1 MTFVEFTSHRPA
13 LGLGKL
19 LSLWTLALA
28 PLIAHVIAGAPEPIY
43 LCAEPPRWIDY
54 AVFWNPTSIIWRY
67 FTIFDRRIR
76 AKNWTREILAS
87 SNALFWTTNGWNG
100 SEDMIRE
107 GRKYCIRL
115 PPRSHADL
123 LSKSFVNT
131 VIVTLQGVQALYEL
145 LLVEKF
151 NNNINLATVFL
162 PLALLGLIR
171 LPSALWITDGFAYN
185 HYDVNLS
192 NERGSQFTT
201 TTKTGYH
208 ELITVPL
215 SGDDTSQWPPPT
227 SDDISYAEFRPR
239 TSIHGYVV
247 RIIFLTP
254 ILGMAGFTAFFTY
267 WLLKDGG
274 YITGTG
280 LFSLMLWFT
289 FSLGSAFV
297 FILNIAR
304 AQDRTTV
311 VPGVSTLW
319 YRIYSAI
326 LFLLMLALFI
336 TATIETKET
345 WCGKVTIF
353 NEEAICGR
361 ISYLPQDTYMYF
373 NATVPDGSSS
383 WTGSIYAKEAY
394 LAGKYYVKLLNASLD
409 ATPEIADAFLNR
421 SLEESAPVVC
431 SSYPYL
437 ET

>member
-1 MTFVEFTSHRPA
+1 MTFVHFTSDHPG
-13 LGLGKL
+13 LDLGKL

-43 LCAEPPRWIDY
+43 LCAKPPRWIDY

-67 FTIFDRRIR
+67 FILFDRRIR
-76 AKNWTREILAS
+76 ARNWNREILAS

-107 GRKYCIRL
+107 GGKYCIRL
-115 PPRSHADL
+115 PPKSHAEL
-123 LSKSFVNT
+123 LSKSFMNT

-145 LLVEKF
+145 LLMEEF
-151 NNNINLATVFL
+151 NNDMNLATVFL

-185 HYDVNLS
+185 HYDINLS
-192 NERGSQFTT
+192 NKRASQVTT
-201 TTKTGYH
+201 TTKAGYH
-208 ELITVPL
+208 ELSTVPL
-215 SGDDTSQWPPPT
+215 SDDDTPQWPPQTRDDTS
-227 SDDISYAEFRPR
+227 YEEFRPR
-239 TSIHGYVV
+239 TSIHGYIA

-254 ILGMAGFTAFFTY
+254 LLGMASLSGLWTY
-267 WLLKDGG
+267 RLLKNTIYYST

-280 LFSLMLWFT
+280 LFSLMLWCT
-289 FSLGSAFV
+289 FSFGSAVV

-319 YRIYSAI
+319 YRLYSAI

-336 TATIETKET
+336 TASIETKQT
-345 WCGKVTIF
+345 WCGKITILYDYDV
-353 NEEAICGR
+353 CPW

-373 NATVPDGSSS
+373 NATAKDGSRS
-383 WTGSIYAKEAY
+383 WTGSINATKAY
-394 LAGKYYVKLLNASLD
+394 LAGDYFLRAVNASLD
-409 ATPEIADAFLNR
+409 ATPETAHGFLNQ
-421 SLEESAPVVC
+421 SLEEFMRNVDS
-431 SSYPYL
+431 
-437 ET
+437 

>member
-1 MTFVEFTSHRPA
+1 MTFVEFTSHHPA

-76 AKNWTREILAS
+76 AKNWNREILAS
-87 SNALFWTTNGWNG
+87 SNALFWTTDGWNG

-123 LSKSFVNT
+123 LSKSFMNT

-185 HYDVNLS
+185 HYDVKLS
-192 NERGSQFTT
+192 NERGSQVTT
-201 TTKTGYH
+201 TTKIGYH
-208 ELITVPL
+208 ELTTVPL
-215 SGDDTSQWPPPT
+215 SGDDTPQWPPPT
-227 SDDISYAEFRPR
+227 SEDISYAEFRPR
-239 TSIHGYVV
+239 KSIHGYVA

-254 ILGMAGFTAFFTY
+254 LLGMAGLTVFWTY
-267 WLLKDGG
+267 WVSKDGG

-319 YRIYSAI
+319 YRLYSAI
-326 LFLLMLALFI
+326 LFLLMLALLI

-345 WCGKVTIF
+345 WCGKFTVLYD
-353 NEEAICGR
+353 EAVCPWIAH
-361 ISYLPQDTYMYF
+361 LPQDTYMYF
-373 NATVPDGSSS
+373 NTTATDGSSS
-383 WTGSIYAKEAY
+383 WTGFIHATKAY
-394 LAGKYYVKLLNASLD
+394 LAGNYSLRAVNASLD
-409 ATPEIADAFLNR
+409 ATPETAYAFLNQ
-421 SLEESAPVVC
+421 SLQEFTRNVDS
-431 SSYPYL
+431 
-437 ET
+437 

>member
-1 MTFVEFTSHRPA
+1 MTFVEFTSHHPA

-19 LSLWTLALA
+19 LSLCTLALA

-76 AKNWTREILAS
+76 AKNWNREILAS

-123 LSKSFVNT
+123 LSKSFMNT

-185 HYDVNLS
+185 YYDVKLS
-192 NERGSQFTT
+192 NERGSQVTT

-215 SGDDTSQWPPPT
+215 SGDDTPQWPPPT

-239 TSIHGYVV
+239 KSIHGYVA

-254 ILGMAGFTAFFTY
+254 LLGMAGLTVFWTY
-267 WLLKDGG
+267 WVSKDGG

-319 YRIYSAI
+319 YRLYSAI
-326 LFLLMLALFI
+326 LFLLMLALLI

-353 NEEAICGR
+353 NEEEVCGNK
-361 ISYLPQDTYMYF
+361 SYLPQDTWWYF
-373 NATVPDGSSS
+373 NVTAPDGSSS
-383 WTGSIYAKEAY
+383 WTGSIYAGEAF
-394 LAGKYYVKLLNASLD
+394 LAGRYYVELVNASLD
-409 ATPEIADAFLNR
+409 ATPET
-421 SLEESAPVVC
+421 V
-431 SSYPYL
+431 
-437 ET
+437 

>member
-1 MTFVEFTSHRPA
+1 M
-13 LGLGKL
+13 GKL
-19 LSLWTLALA
+19 LILWTLALA
-28 PLIAHVIAGAPEPIY
+28 PLIAHVI
-43 LCAEPPRWIDY
+43 
-54 AVFWNPTSIIWRY
+54 
-67 FTIFDRRIR
+67 
-76 AKNWTREILAS
+76 
-87 SNALFWTTNGWNG
+87 
-100 SEDMIRE
+100 
-107 GRKYCIRL
+107 
-115 PPRSHADL
+115 
-123 LSKSFVNT
+123 
-131 VIVTLQGVQALYEL
+131 GVQALYEL

-215 SGDDTSQWPPPT
+215 SGDDTPQWPPPT

-239 TSIHGYVV
+239 TGIHGYVV

-254 ILGMAGFTAFFTY
+254 ILGMAGFCQNAAPHHYAMQPKRPDSFTAFFTY

-421 SLEESAPVVC
+421 SLEESAPVVY